1 MYSNPLLVIG
11 SIFPNLC
18 LSLLGASVKQKLFI
32 LTLQFYQPLLLRVFV
47 FCVYSSY
54 ILK

>member
-18 LSLLGASVKQKLFI
+18 LSLLGSFVKQKLFI
-32 LTLQFYQPLLLRVFV
+32 LTLQFYQALLLRVFA

>member
-1 MYSNPLLVIG
+1 MYSDPLLVIG
-11 SIFPNLC
+11 SIFP
-18 LSLLGASVKQKLFI
+18 SLFLYLVKQKLFI

-47 FCVYSSY
+47 FCLYSSY